1 MIQNFLAKSDQSE
14 NLEAFDSRKTRNRHK
29 KLFFVN
35 PGNIKNE
42 KIGITTALFTIRLRR
57 NRKNYMQRKIR
68 RFMIKQRNFIKQ
80 WKLIEE
86 NKHWLKIWF
95 EKLLEIIKQKVS

>member
-29 KLFFVN
+29 KLFFVD

-68 RFMIKQRNFIKQ
+68 RFMIKQRNFINNES
-80 WKLIEE
+80 L
-86 NKHWLKIWF
+86 LKKIS
-95 EKLLEIIKQKVS
+95 ID